1 MPQET
6 LQLPS
11 FRELTA
17 ALRCEEWDPITGVS
31 ANDPPAVDGRRAGR
45 APLLGLQIPSGAF
58 ASASTSSKAAK
69 AGTEKRR
76 YDDADADSLL
86 MLGRPYPNSQASSSS
101 SPMSPASTSAH
112 TPSIS
117 APIFPHHSLDQNR
130 LTLPVET
137 PPTPQYPMQ
146 QQPQQT
152 HSPTPKICAHEFALG
167 GNRRR
172 TAPVVFLLPTRKIAC
187 SRQEQRQ
194 ARTERGR
201 RSRTMYSSPPPMPL
215 PSRLVARATPHACRP
230 HGVGGG
236 FEPCISCV
244 LVGAESESNSA
255 LVSAS
260 PMSGGTSGGG
270 V

>member
-45 APLLGLQIPSGAF
+45 APLPGLSIVCDILLLRMRSPPMSPPCQPSGAF
-58 ASASTSSKAAK
+58 ASASTSRK

-86 MLGRPYPNSQASSSS
+86 MLGRPYQNSQASSSS

-130 LTLPVET
+130 LTLPAET
-137 PPTPQYPMQ
+137 PPTPQYQ
-146 QQPQQT
+146 YTQQPQQIQQPYT
-152 HSPTPKICAHEFALG
+152 YKFARTKFALG
-167 GNRRR
+167 GEPQKKQRLSCFFCRQ
-172 TAPVVFLLPTRKIAC
+172 RKIAC
-187 SRQEQRQ
+187 SRQEQ
-194 ARTERGR
+194 ALCEDGEGE
-201 RSRTMYSSPPPMPL
+201 
-215 PSRLVARATPHACRP
+215 A
-230 HGVGGG
+230 
-236 FEPCISCV
+236 EPC
-244 LVGAESESNSA
+244 
-255 LVSAS
+255 
-260 PMSGGTSGGG
+260 T
-270 V
+270 